1 MNILKNRTV
10 LGLVCIVLSL
20 VICFGLTPLF
30 NGAVKAQTEIVRMTK
45 DVRHGEMITADMIAV
60 VKVGAYNLPDNV
72 LKQTENVVG
81 KYASYDMQ
89 NGDYILPGKLSDTPI
104 AEFVYLHE
112 LDGTREAMS
121 ITIKSFAAGLSGK
134 LEAGDIVS
142 IIASDVGDFR
152 TTVAPPE
159 LRYVKVIA
167 VTDRKGYDKDYSESK
182 DDERE
187 LPSTITLLVTPAQ
200 ALVLAELEAKGRIHC
215 TLVYRGTAENRDI
228 FLQIQ
233 DEYLNRPEDEESDEL
248 NELDEPDNPGESGE
262 TALTG
267 EIANEPVQ
275 PVTQENETSGTEVF
289 LPNGQGV
296 NVGG

>member
-1 MNILKNRTV
+1 
-10 LGLVCIVLSL
+10 
-20 VICFGLTPLF
+20 
-30 NGAVKAQTEIVRMTK
+30 
-45 DVRHGEMITADMIAV
+45 
-60 VKVGAYNLPDNV
+60 
-72 LKQTENVVG
+72 
-81 KYASYDMQ
+81 MQ

-152 TTVAPPE
+152 ATVAPPE
-159 LRYVKVIA
+159 LRYVKAIA
-167 VTDRKGYDKDYSESK
+167 VTDGKGYDKDYSETK

-200 ALVLAELEAKGRIHC
+200 ALVIAELEAKGRIHC
-215 TLVYRGTAENRDI
+215 TLVYRGTAENRDR

-233 DEYLNRPEDEESDEL
+233 DEYLNRPEDEALDESGDHNDLDEL
-248 NELDEPDNPGESGE
+248 DDPGKSGE
-262 TALTG
+262 TELTV
-267 EIANEPVQ
+267 EMANEPPQ
-275 PVTQENETSGTEVF
+275 PETQDSESSGTEVF

-296 NVGG
+296 TVGG